1 MQDSKESAVPVI
13 IKMGKGRDRKDIPII
28 FMPGEEREE
37 VWDSLYIKEEGI
49 MLEILERG
57 YSLDPGKYL
66 TKTV

>member
-1 MQDSKESAVPVI
+1 
-13 IKMGKGRDRKDIPII
+13 MGKGRDRKDIPII